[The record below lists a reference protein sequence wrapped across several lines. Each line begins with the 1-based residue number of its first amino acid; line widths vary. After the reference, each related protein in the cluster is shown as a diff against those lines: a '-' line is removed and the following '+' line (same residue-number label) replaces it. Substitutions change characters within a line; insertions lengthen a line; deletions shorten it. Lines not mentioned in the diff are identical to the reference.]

1 MKMNNEAH
9 QTPYFEPCSNVIKC
23 GKHYIMCE
31 KLKIC
36 VMTCKILLTP
46 NFWNSYIK
54 KTIMFSSS
62 KTKYGVGLSQKHVTF
77 QKVDSSVTSNNSIL
91 WSCVAGVL
99 MISSL
104 LFFLLLALLWPSSAP
119 ENIWISSCSI
129 QPVYWAFPCCSWKGW
144 WEPWNWTN
152 TVKLRFGNQ
161 NSELEDSET
170 SLKAEGC

>member
-91 WSCVAGVL
+91 LELCCGRPDDFKSVILPPFSSAL
-99 MISSL
+99 AFISSWEYLDLQL
-104 LFFLLLALLWPSSAP
+104 LNTAGLLSLSLLQLKRLMRAVELNHHSKVEVWKPK
-119 ENIWISSCSI
+119 
-129 QPVYWAFPCCSWKGW
+129 QWAGRQ
-144 WEPWNWTN
+144 WNE
-152 TVKLRFGNQ
+152 
-161 NSELEDSET
+161 S
-170 SLKAEGC
+170 